1 MIKILYAGDY
11 ALISH
16 TYIKGMNSWTSGEA
30 FDERDFLLE
39 PMKADRGLEIDYL
52 PTPYISK
59 NFPVT
64 MEAIK
69 KYDVVM
75 ISDVGTDT
83 LLLYPDIFKIPM
95 GKNRLKLISDY
106 VKEGGGFAAIGG
118 WMSFG
123 GKMGQGKF
131 HKTVLE
137 DILNINCSPY
147 DDRVEVPEGLKYN
160 PVKKDHPLIDGLDW
174 DKSPLLFL
182 GYNRFEAR
190 DKDGVIAEWNGDPM
204 MVVSQYGK
212 GRTMAFASDLAPH
225 WGQGFVEWKNYT
237 KFWSKCFRWL
247 ANK

>member
-30 FDERDFLLE
+30 FDERNFLLE
-39 PMKADRGLEIDYL
+39 PMKADTELEINYL

-59 NFPVT
+59 DFPCT
-64 MEAIK
+64 KEELG

-95 GKNRLKLISDY
+95 GENRLKLISEY
-106 VKEGGGFAAIGG
+106 VKEGGGFMAVGG

-131 HKTVLE
+131 HGTLLE
-137 DILNINCSPY
+137 DVLNINCSPY

-160 PVKKDHPLIDGLDW
+160 PVKAEHPLIEGMDW

-182 GYNRFEAR
+182 GYNQFEAR

-204 MVVSQYGK
+204 MVVNKYGK
-212 GRTMAFASDLAPH
+212 GRTLAFASDLAPH
-225 WGQGFVEWKNYT
+225 WGQGFVEWDNYT
-237 KFWSKCFRWL
+237 RFWSKCFRWL
-247 ANK
+247 ANR